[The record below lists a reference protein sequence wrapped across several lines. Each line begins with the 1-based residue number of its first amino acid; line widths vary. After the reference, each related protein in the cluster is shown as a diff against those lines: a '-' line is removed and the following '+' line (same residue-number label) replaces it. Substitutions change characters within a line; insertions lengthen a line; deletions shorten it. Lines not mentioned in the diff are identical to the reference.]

1 MVISELVVCMCWCVS
16 YVAATSAAEGIV
28 CSLVLHEPTGQ
39 QLTRGQR
46 SVSLDTLYRSSQQTV
61 ERKRFLG
68 ESVQSESQ
76 PLWRQDSR
84 FKLDTINHAW
94 LTCSVTCCLCLA
106 ADQNQRANRV
116 FVCLNILFSLR
127 YVFFYIYRYIH
138 TWTCF
143 IFSVYTAYNRS
154 VYLLLQYFCVCLCST
169 FPTYQYTC
177 MWWPVCIDFLYCLR
191 WY

>member
-1 MVISELVVCMCWCVS
+1 MRWCVS
-16 YVAATSAAEGIV
+16 YVAAASAEEGTV
-28 CSLVLHEPTGQ
+28 CSLVVLHEPTGQ

-46 SVSLDTLYRSSQQTV
+46 SVSLETLVVPFFQQTV

-76 PLWRQDSR
+76 PLSRQDNR
-84 FKLDTINHAW
+84 FKLDTINHVR
-94 LTCSVTCCLCLA
+94 LTCLCLA

-127 YVFFYIYRYIH
+127 YVFFYIYIYIH

-143 IFSVYTAYNRS
+143 IFSVYTAYR
-154 VYLLLQYFCVCLCST
+154 
-169 FPTYQYTC
+169 
-177 MWWPVCIDFLYCLR
+177 
-191 WY
+191 